1 MHDLPCLCATDYRC
15 NQCRARDWHAK
26 REPARRRMRD
36 NKLAALAKDF
46 VDIDDDLWT
55 VLLYQ
60 NGEQDDLDLLLFQG
74 ETS

>member
-1 MHDLPCLCATDYRC
+1 VNDLPCLCAGFYRC

-26 REPARRRMRD
+26 RQPALRRMVD

-46 VDIDDDLWT
+46 ELIDDDQWC
-55 VLLYQ
+55 VLLYLH
-60 NGEQDDLDLLLFQG
+60 EQDDLDLLLFEG